1 MISIDNLR
9 TSLNTEFLGRQIK
22 YMEETPS
29 TNEDAWICLKKNFPE
44 GTLIITDNQVNGKGR
59 RSSKW
64 LSTSNKSLT
73 FSFLLLPKKNLED
86 LSLLPLLTGIS
97 IIKGIQNI
105 TKIQP
110 SSIGVYVGLDFV
122 GDGLIKLP
130 FIRSLRQV
138 FPSSRITWIAG
149 THKSEFNRTLAP

>member
-22 YMEETPS
+22 YMEKTPS
-29 TNEDAWICLKKNFPE
+29 TNEDAWIFFKKNSPE

-73 FSFLLLPKKNLED
+73 FSFLLLP
-86 LSLLPLLTGIS
+86 
-97 IIKGIQNI
+97 NI
-105 TKIQP
+105 TP
-110 SSIGVYVGLDFV
+110 GSIKF
-122 GDGLIKLP
+122 
-130 FIRSLRQV
+130 SLTV
-138 FPSSRITWIAG
+138 NSG
-149 THKSEFNRTLAP
+149 NK